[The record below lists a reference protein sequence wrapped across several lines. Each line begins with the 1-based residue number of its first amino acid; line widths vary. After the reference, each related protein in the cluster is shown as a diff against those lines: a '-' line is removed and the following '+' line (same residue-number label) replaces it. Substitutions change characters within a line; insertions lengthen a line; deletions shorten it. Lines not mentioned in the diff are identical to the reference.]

1 MGGKIAPK
9 NVTALTRLDHNRAT
23 SLLALNVGVPTTDVA
38 D

>member
-9 NVTALTRLDHNRAT
+9 NVTALTLDHNRAT
-23 SLLALNVGVPTTDVA
+23 SLLALNAGVPTTDVA